1 LYLKLL
7 LKNKM
12 DLKDKKLVIF
22 DFDGVLADTL
32 PFAFKLHKENNPTF
46 TWDKYQKFGMG
57 NFFDF
62 MNKLVNGE
70 MHIFP
75 KDFDDKYKEH
85 IEKIN
90 VEDVLSETI
99 KILSKDYILT
109 VVSST
114 AGNVINK
121 FLTKEKLRNYFSDIL
136 GLEID
141 KDKTKKINN
150 LLQKYNILSDNAV
163 LITDTA
169 GDIKEA
175 DLCKV
180 KSIGVTWG
188 LHNREILEKAN
199 PTFIIDDPKDLLST
213 IQNVLK

>member
-1 LYLKLL
+1 MESQ
-7 LKNKM
+7 N
-12 DLKDKKLVIF
+12 KKLAIF
-22 DFDGVLADTL
+22 DFDGVLVNTL

-46 TWDKYQKFGMG
+46 TWEKYQKFGMG
-57 NFFDF
+57 NFFDS

-70 MHIFP
+70 MHIVP
-75 KDFDDKYKEH
+75 KDFDDKYKEQ

-90 VEDVLSETI
+90 IVDTLSETI
-99 KILSKDYILT
+99 IFLSKDYILA

-114 AGNVINK
+114 ESNVIDK
-121 FLTKEKLRNYFSDIL
+121 FLAKEKLRDYFSDIL

-141 KDKTKKINN
+141 KNKTKKISN
-150 LLQKYNILSDNAV
+150 LLQKYNILHDNAV

-188 LHNREILEKAN
+188 LHNREILEKGN
-199 PTFIIDDPKDLLST
+199 PATIIDDPKELLEA
-213 IQNVLK
+213 IKNVLK